1 MHVFTHFFVNSQVSD
16 LGTTNEFLLNQ
27 NAQLRLG
34 VKAHGSPAPGTA
46 PRGTAAQTAAAA
58 TGGSQP
64 PLVGQPQPP
73 SSVTTVVQDGHPP
86 SMVGQVRNCS

>member
-1 MHVFTHFFVNSQVSD
+1 MSD

-58 TGGSQP
+58 TVGSQPP

-86 SMVGQVRNCS
+86 SMVGQVRNCG

>member
-1 MHVFTHFFVNSQVSD
+1 MSD

-46 PRGTAAQTAAAA
+46 PRGTAAQAAAA
-58 TGGSQP
+58 AASGASQQP

-86 SMVGQVRNCS
+86 SMVGQVRNCG